1 MSEADAQRY
10 NSKAGVYVTSVT
22 EGSCAGKADIRQ
34 GDVILELGGKA
45 VASTGELAE
54 AKKDYKAGD
63 SCEVKLW
70 RSGKELTVT
79 VTFDEEP
86 SQLEAQAPAAGQEEP
101 RQDPG
106 RSDGDG
112 SEWGS
117 WWDMFG
123 DFFDYYEDR
132 EDESGDDRGSFW
144 HFGS

>member
-1 MSEADAQRY
+1 MREYLTPAEDVLSQLDTDVLQGLGAKRAEELLAQVGP
-10 NSKAGVYVTSVT
+10 NK
-22 EGSCAGKADIRQ
+22 
-34 GDVILELGGKA
+34 
-45 VASTGELAE
+45 LAE
-54 AKKDYKAGD
+54 AKKDYNAGD

-86 SQLEAQAPAAGQEEP
+86 SQLEVQAPAAGQEEP